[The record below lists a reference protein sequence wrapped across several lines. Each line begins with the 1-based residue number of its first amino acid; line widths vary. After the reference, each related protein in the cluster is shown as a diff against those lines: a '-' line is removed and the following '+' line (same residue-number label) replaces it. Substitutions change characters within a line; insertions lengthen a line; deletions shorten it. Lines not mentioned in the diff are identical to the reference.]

1 MINLLTVASRRL
13 ATEMAGANEIGS
25 SLKIFSQPAFQA
37 GWDSSTFPWRYEVA
51 RYS

>member
-25 SLKIFSQPAFQA
+25 RLKIFFRAAFQA
-37 GWDSSTFPWRYEVA
+37 GWDSSTLPRRHEAA
-51 RYS
+51 RYG